1 MYNIEYGITPRTL
14 TERERNVLLP
24 AIKKKLGGSKT
35 DDEIEKALNDYM
47 KTAEDAPTEHV
58 NKTDEEIVEEVIT
71 LLMHSATASGGRRT
85 KSSKK
90 RATRRRRSS
99 KRKSRK
105 MNKRRK

>member
-1 MYNIEYGITPRTL
+1 MESPPRTL
-14 TERERNVLLP
+14 TERERTVLLP

-47 KTAEDAPTEHV
+47 KTDEDAQTEHV
-58 NKTDEEIVEEVIT
+58 NKTDEKIVEEVIT
-71 LLMHSATASGGRRT
+71 LLMHSAGGRRT